1 MSKKA
6 AEQLQLDTRSEM
18 AMQVDNEASVAID
31 SVTELIKAYGY
42 RKAPVR
48 NRHEAYGVAA
58 EHYSAIAGTTKMIK
72 HDLEDLLGT
81 LSQPSLN
88 AVEAISAIGNS
99 VRKAVIVTL
108 YAAAEMR
115 LTLEGLFDAENHDSE
130 YSGDSTQPGLDSFLE
145 AGSFEENT
153 ESNTEED

>member
-48 NRHEAYGVAA
+48 NRH
-58 EHYSAIAGTTKMIK
+58 
-72 HDLEDLLGT
+72 
-81 LSQPSLN
+81 
-88 AVEAISAIGNS
+88 
-99 VRKAVIVTL
+99 
-108 YAAAEMR
+108 
-115 LTLEGLFDAENHDSE
+115 
-130 YSGDSTQPGLDSFLE
+130 
-145 AGSFEENT
+145 
-153 ESNTEED
+153 